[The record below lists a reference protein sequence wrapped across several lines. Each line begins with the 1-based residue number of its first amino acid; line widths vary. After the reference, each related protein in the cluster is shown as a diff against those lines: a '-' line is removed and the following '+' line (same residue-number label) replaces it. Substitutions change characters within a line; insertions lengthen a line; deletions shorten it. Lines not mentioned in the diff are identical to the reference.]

1 MADIQYFVGL
11 DLGQARDFTALAVL
25 ERSRPAEDPFREL
38 LQREDWSEF
47 DLVAAQ
53 QTATKRERTYAVRHL
68 ERFPLGTSYPAICD
82 RIVELFAKPPVAR
95 ATLVVDQTGVGRA
108 VVDMIGR
115 ARPKATIRPVTITS
129 GLEIVPDGAG
139 WHVPKKE
146 LVTILQVLLQSRRL
160 RVAAKLPM
168 ASVLIKELE
177 SFQVKITAAAHETF
191 ESWRERDHDDLVLS
205 VALAAWVAERGV
217 QDLWV
222 AC

>member
-115 ARPKATIRPVTITS
+115 AGPKATIRPITITS

-160 RVAAKLPM
+160 RVAANRYYK
-168 ASVLIKELE
+168 V
-177 SFQVKITAAAHETF
+177 VTAGPQKG
-191 ESWRERDHDDLVLS
+191 RD
-205 VALAAWVAERGV
+205 
-217 QDLWV
+217 
-222 AC
+222 